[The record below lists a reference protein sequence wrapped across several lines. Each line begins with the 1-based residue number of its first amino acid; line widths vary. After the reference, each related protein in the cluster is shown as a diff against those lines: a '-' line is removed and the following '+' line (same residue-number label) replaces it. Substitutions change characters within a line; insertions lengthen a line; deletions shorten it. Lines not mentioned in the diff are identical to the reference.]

1 MSDQAVTGALHGIR
15 VVEMGSILAGPF
27 CGQLLADMGAE
38 VIKVEAPGQGDPMR
52 IWGAEKAQG
61 KSLWWQVV
69 ARNKKSI
76 TVNCRE
82 PAGQDLL
89 RQLVAVSDIVL
100 ENFRPGTLERWGLGY
115 EDLQKVN
122 AGLIMVRVSGYG
134 QSGPYSERAGYGS
147 IGEAMGGLRYVV
159 GSPDAPPSRVG
170 ISIGDSLAGL
180 FATVGALSA
189 LHYRDRTGRGQV
201 IDAAIYEAVLGVME
215 SLVPEYQA
223 GGYVRERTGSILPGV
238 APSNAYPTRD
248 GAMILIAANQDTV
261 FQRLAEAMQQP
272 ELAADARYRDHH
284 ARGER
289 QAELDERIAAW
300 TARHDVDEIAELM
313 ERHGVPAGKIYRA
326 ADMLRDPHFQARESI
341 IRRLHPEYG
350 ELAMQNVFPKLSLTP
365 GEVRSCG
372 PELGEHNGEI
382 LGGLLGLDRA
392 RLRQLEADGII

>member
-1 MSDQAVTGALHGIR
+1 M
-15 VVEMGSILAGPF
+15 
-27 CGQLLADMGAE
+27 
-38 VIKVEAPGQGDPMR
+38 
-52 IWGAEKAQG
+52 
-61 KSLWWQVV
+61 
-69 ARNKKSI
+69 
-76 TVNCRE
+76 
-82 PAGQDLL
+82 
-89 RQLVAVSDIVL
+89 L